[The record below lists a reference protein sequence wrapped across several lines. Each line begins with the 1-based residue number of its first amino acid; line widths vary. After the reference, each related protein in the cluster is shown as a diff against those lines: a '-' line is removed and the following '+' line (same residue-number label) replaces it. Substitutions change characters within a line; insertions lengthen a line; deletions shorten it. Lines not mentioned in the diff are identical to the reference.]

1 MARNDVISARTPV
14 ILVVC
19 AVLCSLPVAA
29 AAPPRPGQ
37 PAPAFTAKTLDDKK
51 LALAAYRGKPVYL
64 DFFASWCAPCREE
77 TPAIVKFSKQYAKS
91 GLVIVGLDDDEI
103 SDRAEGF
110 RDQYKVPF
118 PIAIASQKLLDSYGV
133 IALPVHVFIDRKGN
147 IKTYR
152 LGEMTSTQIEAAIKS
167 IL

>member
-1 MARNDVISARTPV
+1 MKRRAL
-14 ILVVC
+14 LVALALGLAC
-19 AVLCSLPVAA
+19 GPIAA
-29 AAPPRPGQ
+29 AAPPRVGQ
-37 PAPAFTAKTLDDKK
+37 PAPPFKAKTLDDKQ
-51 LALAAYRGKPVYL
+51 LSLTDYRGKPVYL

-77 TPAIVKFSKQYAKS
+77 TPGIVKFSKQYGKR
-91 GLVIVGLDDDEI
+91 GLVIIGLDDNEI

-118 PIAIASQKLLDSYGV
+118 AIVIANQKLLDSYGV

-147 IKTYR
+147 IKIYR
-152 LGEMTSTQIEAAIKS
+152 LGEMSNQEIESGIKS

>member
-1 MARNDVISARTPV
+1 MISFRNIVVVACVALCTLPAR
-14 ILVVC
+14 
-19 AVLCSLPVAA
+19 A
-29 AAPPRPGQ
+29 AAPPRSGQ
-37 PAPAFTAKTLDDKK
+37 PAPTFTAKTLDDKK
-51 LALAAYRGKPVYL
+51 LVLSTYRGKPVYL

-77 TPAIVKFSKQYAKS
+77 TPSIVKFSKRYAKR
-91 GLVIVGLDDDEI
+91 GLVIIGLNDDGN

-110 RDQYKVPF
+110 RDQYKIPF
-118 PIAIASQKLLDSYGV
+118 PIVIADQKLLDTYGI

-152 LGEMTSTQIEAAIKS
+152 LGEMSSQQIETAIQS